1 MASVRSGLHAGT
13 LTAWE
18 SSYFAQL
25 SPEIRNAM
33 LRDAFVV
40 TVPAGHAI
48 YEAFGPPRLALLH
61 HGQARVKVVSKE
73 GRVATVRYA
82 GPGQVIGLPSAIAQS
97 SPVGADSITDCELS
111 MLNVNTLRRLA
122 GSDATLSWLLAQ
134 QACQIVFE
142 TVEFLG
148 DNLFGTVQQR
158 VSRHLLDLASNSP
171 EGLIVEVEQ
180 QELADAIGSVREV
193 VARALRKLR
202 GAGVVERHAK
212 GIRIADPS
220 GLHRL
225 AAGQEARKDSPGG
238 TSP

>member
-1 MASVRSGLHAGT
+1 MAAGRGGLHSST
-13 LTAWE
+13 LRAWE
-18 SSYFAQL
+18 SSYFTSL

-33 LRDAFVV
+33 IHDAFVV

-48 YEAFGPPRLALLH
+48 YEAFGPPKLALLH

-73 GRVATVRYA
+73 GRAATVRYA
-82 GPGQVIGLPSAIAQS
+82 GQGQVIGLPSAIAQG
-97 SPVGADSITDCELS
+97 SPVGADAITDCEVS
-111 MLNVNTLRRLA
+111 MLNVNTMRRIA
-122 GSDATLSWLLAQ
+122 ASEATLSWLLAE

-158 VSRHLLDLASNSP
+158 VSRHLLDLASNAP
-171 EGLIVEVEQ
+171 EGLVVKVEQ

-202 GAGVVERHAK
+202 EGGLVERHPS
-212 GIRIADPS
+212 GIRISDPS
-220 GLHRL
+220 RLHRL
-225 AAGQEARKDSPGG
+225 ASGYTD
-238 TSP
+238 